1 MDDSTVKRNALP
13 FWKAAL
19 VRALKTAG
27 QTAAALLSPA
37 LTGNEVDLLHV
48 GAIALVAGLYSI
60 VTSLVTGL
68 PEVVQERQE
77 DGTLVIDVSVPYE
90 ETYKLLPNT
99 SMADLANRESVR
111 LLVRATHGIS

>member
-60 VTSLVTGL
+60 VTSLATGL
-68 PEVVQERQE
+68 PEVAERQE